1 MKLGIFGDLHFTSRG
16 PSRRK
21 DNFFETQMRKFREAF
36 SIFKEEK
43 CDYIIQP
50 GDFFDTHT
58 SSNKIKAE
66 IIRFL
71 RKELWYEEGVFFVS
85 GQHDISGH
93 SLHTLKNSPLAVLKA
108 SGVGTLLLSDP
119 HPIYSITDETK
130 VNLYG
135 ASYGEPIPNPEQEDE
150 YNILVIHKMIGDR
163 DLFPGQ
169 ELQKPNQF
177 LRNNPKYN
185 LVICGDYH
193 YRFSSE
199 YQGRTIINAGCLVR
213 KTISK
218 WDLEHRPSV
227 ATFDT
232 ETGKVE
238 FFELT
243 CDPIEGVFDLCRDQ
257 KIDKINS
264 QKLIDALKSR
274 IGSRKNGGKT
284 GFDILLEVIKEKEA
298 SEDVRNE
305 IDDVLE
311 EIQGIE
317 K

>member
-1 MKLGIFGDLHFTSRG
+1 MKLGILGDLHFTFRG

-36 SIFKEEK
+36 SIFKKEG
-43 CDYIIQP
+43 CNYIIQP

-58 SSNKIKAE
+58 SSNKTKAE
-66 IIRFL
+66 IIKFL
-71 RKELWYEEGVFFVS
+71 REELWYEEGIFFVS

-108 SGVGTLLLSDP
+108 AGVGTLLTGNP
-119 HPIYSITDETK
+119 HPIRNNSAI
-130 VNLYG
+130 NLYG
-135 ASYGEPIPNPEQEDE
+135 ASYGESIPNPEREDE

-163 DLFPGQ
+163 ELFPGQ

-177 LRNNPKYN
+177 LRNHPKYR

-193 YRFSSE
+193 YRFRSE

-243 CDPIEGVFDLCRDQ
+243 CDPIEEVFDLCRDQ

-274 IGSRKNGGKT
+274 IGSKKNGGKT
-284 GFDILLEVIKEKEA
+284 GIDILLEVIKEKKC
-298 SEDVRNE
+298 SESVRNE

-311 EIQGIE
+311 EIRGVE
-317 K
+317 R